1 MIFQI
6 IDMDDAWQP
15 DEYLADF
22 DSDNFDVE
30 SHATEILRKGNI
42 NEEVLKLSTS
52 LQSLDTCIQ
61 QHVSDHYSDLLS
73 RAVASSDLE
82 QSLGVMATHINSLK
96 MSTDRLRTRVK
107 DPFDK
112 IQAGTNSLS
121 RLQETTDILRRVIR

>member
-1 MIFQI
+1 ME
-6 IDMDDAWQP
+6 DAWQP
-15 DEYLADF
+15 DEYLAEF
-22 DSDNFDVE
+22 DSDSFDVE
-30 SHATEILRKGNI
+30 AHATEILRKGNI

-52 LQSLDTCIQ
+52 LQNLDTCIQ

-82 QSLGVMATHINSLK
+82 QSLVVMATHINSLK